1 MADLLF
7 CDLRRRRRERRFRAG
22 NQCEIDDFTDEELR
36 ARYRF
41 RRESI
46 LFITN
51 LVAGDIS
58 RNTRRNHALPPLLQ
72 VLVALRFYASGSFL
86 QVIGDTFGVDKST
99 VSRVIADV
107 SRALIVKQ
115 PRFIK
120 WPSTNDECATIK
132 NAFYLRGGFPCVIGC
147 VDGTHVRLQAPSLHE
162 NSYVNRKGF
171 HSINVQGVC
180 NHEGE

>member
-1 MADLLF
+1 MFLIYAEGDEKGDL
-7 CDLRRRRRERRFRAG
+7 EP
-22 NQCEIDDFTDEELR
+22 ELSVKSR
-36 ARYRF
+36 ISQTKSCVLVTAF
-41 RRESI
+41 DESI

-58 RNTRRNHALPPLLQ
+58 LNTRRNHALPPRHQ
-72 VLVALRFYASGSFL
+72 VLIAVRFYASGSFR
-86 QVIGDTFGVDKST
+86 QVIVGTFNVDKST

-115 PRFIK
+115 PHFIK
-120 WPSTNDECATIK
+120 WPSTNDERATIK

-147 VDGTHVRLQAPSLHE
+147 VDGTHVRLQVPSEHE
-162 NSYVNRKGF
+162 NSHVNRKGF

>member
-7 CDLRRRRRERRFRAG
+7 CDLHGKRRERRFRTG
-22 NQCEIDDFTDEELR
+22 TQCEIDGFTDEELH

-46 LFITN
+46 LFSTS
-51 LVAGDIS
+51 LAAGDIS
-58 RNTRRNHALPPLLQ
+58 RNTRRNHSLPPLHQ
-72 VLVALRFYASGSFL
+72 VLIALRFYASGSFL

-99 VSRVIADV
+99 VSMVITDV

-120 WPSTNDECATIK
+120 WPLTNGECATIK
-132 NAFYLRGGFPCVIGC
+132 NEFYLRGGFPCVIGC
-147 VDGTHVRLQAPSLHE
+147 VDGTHVRLQAPSQHE
-162 NSYVNRKGF
+162 SNYVNREGF
-171 HSINVQGVC
+171 HSINVQGVS